1 MDPLLDT
8 DHRIAQLARA
18 QEGIVRHRDLRG
30 IGLTQGQIRH
40 RRETGRL
47 IDVHPGV
54 YAVGHDRL
62 SVGARRLAGVWTYG
76 ARAVLSHR
84 SAAAAWGLRA
94 SGGGRIEVTVA
105 TTAGLVERTGTR
117 LRRTRRLVESTRIDL
132 LPVTTP
138 ARTILDLAG
147 IVAPHHVEAALKQAD
162 LLELFDLAALRAV
175 VAAHPRHPGRRTLAA
190 LLDEA
195 ARRGLTLTL
204 SELEIHFRALCDAHR
219 LPYPAVNAR
228 PLGFRVD
235 FLWTDARLVVETD
248 GWDTHKT
255 RAAFEEDRARDQAL
269 AVAGYRT
276 LRFTHRQVVD
286 RTANVAATLSALLSG

>member
-8 DHRIAQLARA
+8 DHRLARLA
-18 QEGIVRHRDLRG
+18 CDQEGIVRHRDLRR

-40 RRETGRL
+40 RREAGRL
-47 IDVHPGV
+47 IDVHPLV

-76 ARAVLSHR
+76 DRAVLSHR
-84 SAAAAWGLRA
+84 TAAAAWGLRA

-105 TTAGLVERTGTR
+105 STAGLIERDGTR
-117 LRRTRRLVESTRIDL
+117 LHRTGRPVESTHLGL

-138 ARTILDLAG
+138 ARTLLDLAG
-147 IVAPHHVEAALKQAD
+147 VLAPHHVEAALKQAD
-162 LLELFDLAALRAV
+162 LLDLFDLGALRAV
-175 VAAHPRHPGRRTLAA
+175 VAAHPRHPGRRALAA

-204 SELEIHFRALCDAHR
+204 SELEVHFRAPCDVHH
-219 LPYPAVNAR
+219 LPHPAVNAR

-235 FLWTDARLVVETD
+235 FLWPDAKLVVETD
-248 GWDTHKT
+248 GWASHRT

-269 AVAGYRT
+269 AVAGFRVV
-276 LRFTHRQVVD
+276 RFTHRQIVD
-286 RTANVAATLSALLSG
+286 DPGGIAATLAALLAA

>member
-8 DHRIAQLARA
+8 DRRIARLASA
-18 QEGIVRHRDLRG
+18 QDGIVRHRDLRG

-40 RRETGRL
+40 RREAGRL
-47 IDVHPGV
+47 IDVHPLV

-62 SVGARRLAGVWTYG
+62 SVAARRLAGVWTYG
-76 ARAVLSHR
+76 AGAVLSHR
-84 SAAAAWGLRA
+84 TAAAAWGLRA

-105 TTAGLVERTGTR
+105 TTAGLVERVGTR
-117 LRRTRRLVESTRIDL
+117 LHRTRRTVESTRVGL

-147 IVAPHHVEAALKQAD
+147 VLAPHHVEAALKQAD
-162 LLELFDLAALRAV
+162 LLDLFDLGALRAV
-175 VAAHPRHPGRRTLAA
+175 VAAHPRHPGRRTLVR
-190 LLDEA
+190 LIDEA

-204 SELEIHFRALCDAHR
+204 SELEIRFRALCDAHR

-228 PLGFRVD
+228 PLEFRVD
-235 FLWTDARLVVETD
+235 FLWIDAQLVVETD
-248 GWDTHKT
+248 GWGSHRT

-276 LRFTHRQVVD
+276 VRFTHRQIVD
-286 RTANVAATLSALLSG
+286 DPDAVAATLSALLAS